1 MRVGHADACR
11 VGGWVFHYCPASVR
25 AYAQRLTDSM
35 EECCACA
42 YVVVDPACRVKEM
55 GSLWPSHWKPF
66 RGGWLVDWQCLCMQE
81 TIGPGST
88 AMVDILRHRCTVSRP
103 S

>member
-1 MRVGHADACR
+1 MHADHADTCR
-11 VGGWVFHYCPASVR
+11 VYGWVVHFGRASVR
-25 AYAQRLTDSM
+25 APAQRLTDSL

-42 YVVVDPACRVKEM
+42 CMTVDPACRVKEV
-55 GSLWPSHWKPF
+55 GPLQPSHWKPLHS
-66 RGGWLVDWQCLCMQE
+66 GWLIEWKRLCMQE

-88 AMVDILRHRCTVSRP
+88 AMVDILKHRCMVSRP